1 MFVDQ
6 LPQGFSD
13 TLEKEEVKN
22 THRPK
27 FDDQLTEQKKMLPS
41 TTAKKITAEKSNTDE
56 KPHGV

>member
-22 THRPK
+22 TYRPK
-27 FDDQLTEQKKMLPS
+27 FDDQLTEQKKMLPLS
-41 TTAKKITAEKSNTDE
+41 KKITAEKSNTDE
-56 KPHGV
+56 KLHGV